1 MTKKEKTTS
10 TKFPSLVGFVLKWTA
25 TFGVWSF
32 IAVLLV
38 CGWFFLT
45 LPNIDKALEST
56 RGPTIT
62 LLSSTGEV
70 LATKGDLYG
79 FPVQLSDVPDALP
92 KAIIATEDRRFYSH
106 FGIDPLGLLRAA
118 WRNAWAGRIVQ
129 GGSTITQQ
137 VAKNLFLTPERSI
150 KRKVQEAMLALWLE
164 YRFSKEQ
171 LLTIYLNRV
180 YLGAGTY
187 GVDAAA
193 RKYFGISVGKI
204 STYQSALIAGLLKA
218 PSRYNPHS
226 SKIRSHART
235 VQVLRNMV
243 AAGYLT
249 DAQAIVAKKKKGQ
262 TVLATNK
269 RVGRHFS
276 DWVLSQV
283 PSFVSAA
290 DRDLTVITT
299 LDYKLQG
306 KAENQVREAIKKNA
320 KKLKVTEG
328 AALVMDPTGKVLAM
342 VGGTNYSV
350 SQFNRVTQSLRQP
363 GSVFKPFVYLAGMDV
378 GLTPSSIMSD
388 GPIDVAGWK
397 PRNYKRTFEGKVKLI
412 DAMARSINTVAVRVA
427 EKAGVR
433 RVIETAKRYGMTAD
447 FKADLGLALGTSEV
461 TMLELTAGYASFAN
475 GGYGV
480 WPYAIK
486 EIHDNQ
492 GKVLYKRQ
500 GGGPG
505 RIEPV
510 EKIAAMNKM
519 LAAVIER
526 GTGKNARINHEAAGK
541 SGTTQNYRDAW
552 FIGYT
557 ADRVAAVWVG
567 NDNGMVMNKVTGG
580 GLPALM
586 WRDLITSAHGDVPT
600 RKLLGVG
607 TIPIILNKTPLEE
620 KDAWQ
625 ALKSIFDSY

>member
-56 RGPTIT
+56 RGPAIT

-164 YRFSKEQ
+164 SRFSKEQ

-283 PSFVSAA
+283 PSFVYAA

-526 GTGKNARINHEAAGK
+526 GTGKNARINRDAAGK
-541 SGTTQNYRDAW
+541 SGTSQNYRDAW

-567 NDNGMVMNKVTGG
+567 NDNGTVMNQVTGG

-586 WRDLITSAHGDVPT
+586 WRDLITLAHRDVSG
-600 RKLLGVG
+600 RKLIGVEAL
-607 TIPIILNKTPLEE
+607 PIISNENPAAEIG
-620 KDAWQ
+620 AWQ
-625 ALKSIFDSY
+625 VLKNIFNSD

>member
-1 MTKKEKTTS
+1 MTKREQNTS
-10 TKFPSLVGFVLKWTA
+10 TKGSSILSFVLKWIA
-25 TFGVWSF
+25 TCGVWSF
-32 IAVLLV
+32 IVVLLV

-45 LPNIDKALEST
+45 LPNIDNALEPT
-56 RGPTIT
+56 RQPTIT
-62 LLSSTGEV
+62 VLSSTGEV
-70 LATKGDLYG
+70 LAAKGDLYG
-79 FPVQLSDVPDALP
+79 LPVQLSDVPSALP

-106 FGIDPLGLLRAA
+106 FGVEPLGLLRAA
-118 WRNAWAGRIVQ
+118 WRNARAGRIVQ

-137 VAKNLFLTPERSI
+137 VAKNLFLTSERSI

-164 YRFSKEQ
+164 CRFSKEQ

-218 PSRYNPHS
+218 PSHFNPHA
-226 SKIRSHART
+226 SKERSHMRT

-249 DAQAIVAKKKKGQ
+249 DAQAMVVKKKKGQ
-262 TVLATNK
+262 TLLAKNK
-269 RVGRHFS
+269 RVGQHFS

-290 DRDLTVITT
+290 DWDLTVITT

-306 KAENQVREAIKKNA
+306 KAENQVREAIRKNIQ
-320 KKLKVTEG
+320 KLKVTEG

-342 VGGTNYSV
+342 VGGANYSV

-378 GLTPSSIMSD
+378 GLTPLSVISD

-397 PRNYKRTFEGKVKLI
+397 PRNYKRTFEGKIKLI

-433 RVIETAKRYGMTAD
+433 RVIETAKR
-447 FKADLGLALGTSEV
+447 
-461 TMLELTAGYASFAN
+461 
-475 GGYGV
+475 
-480 WPYAIK
+480 
-486 EIHDNQ
+486 
-492 GKVLYKRQ
+492 
-500 GGGPG
+500 
-505 RIEPV
+505 
-510 EKIAAMNKM
+510 
-519 LAAVIER
+519 
-526 GTGKNARINHEAAGK
+526 
-541 SGTTQNYRDAW
+541 
-552 FIGYT
+552 
-557 ADRVAAVWVG
+557 
-567 NDNGMVMNKVTGG
+567 
-580 GLPALM
+580 
-586 WRDLITSAHGDVPT
+586 
-600 RKLLGVG
+600 
-607 TIPIILNKTPLEE
+607 
-620 KDAWQ
+620 
-625 ALKSIFDSY
+625 

>member
-519 LAAVIER
+519 LTAVIER
-526 GTGKNARINHEAAGK
+526 GTGKNARINRDAAGK
-541 SGTTQNYRDAW
+541 SGTSQNYRDAW

-557 ADRVAAVWVG
+557 VDRVAAVWVG
-567 NDNGMVMNKVTGG
+567 NDNGTVMNKVTGG

-586 WRDLITSAHGDVPT
+586 WRDLITLAHRDVSV
-600 RKLLGVG
+600 KELIGVEEL
-607 TIPIILNKTPLEE
+607 PIIQTKT
-620 KDAWQ
+620 Q
-625 ALKSIFDSY
+625 R